1 MHDIF
6 SNKIWQLWMPLLT
19 TLPLSQPA
27 SKKRELPLV
36 CFRTTETHQANFH
49 KLFSLIYTVLSLMD
63 SLGLLLRK
71 FVAFYYQKIYTV
83 LPHIVSALE
92 QFPPLNSFCTFM
104 YCDLWPL
111 YCDLWISKFKKE
123 QFVRKLYEE
132 IQQIFYWNSRWY
144 TKLCCQT
151 LAQNMSFL
159 FSMISSYFPLTRET
173 YMKEFLQNF

>member
-1 MHDIF
+1 MSLKFADQKAKMHDIF

-71 FVAFYYQKIYTV
+71 FVAFYCQKIYTV

-92 QFPPLNSFCTFM
+92 QFPPLNSFRTFM
-104 YCDLWPL
+104 YCQQRSQYTRPKSKKNSFRGN
-111 YCDLWISKFKKE
+111 YMRKYGISK
-123 QFVRKLYEE
+123 L
-132 IQQIFYWNSRWY
+132 
-144 TKLCCQT
+144 LH
-151 LAQNMSFL
+151 
-159 FSMISSYFPLTRET
+159 
-173 YMKEFLQNF
+173 

>member
-1 MHDIF
+1 MDMSLKFADQKAKMHDIF

-63 SLGLLLRK
+63 SLGL
-71 FVAFYYQKIYTV
+71 ASEKIRCF
-83 LPHIVSALE
+83 LVSKNL
-92 QFPPLNSFCTFM
+92 
-104 YCDLWPL
+104 
-111 YCDLWISKFKKE
+111 
-123 QFVRKLYEE
+123 
-132 IQQIFYWNSRWY
+132 QIFYQSSRWY

-151 LAQNMSFL
+151 LAQNMCFL

-173 YMKEFLQNF
+173 DMKEFLQNF